1 MHSEKLVIITIDD
14 GKWRESVVRKIS
26 ENARRALILSPG
38 VLCNILSDLVLEYFI
53 CPGHII
59 LEVFANSACKRCNIF

>member
-1 MHSEKLVIITIDD
+1 M
-14 GKWRESVVRKIS
+14 VRKIS